1 MMNTTRREA
10 LKLGLSGIA
19 CFSIESTMP
28 HWVLRLVPAM
38 ADCLPPDRILII
50 LQQAG
55 GNDGLNMVIPR
66 TDEIY
71 YDSQTRPNIQIPNG
85 LEINLDGLNGFHPR
99 LDKLA
104 DWYQRGVVGI
114 VQNVGYENPSFS
126 HFTATDYWEFGSVPG
141 TPLPRQGWVA
151 RFFDNACAGTDN
163 VDPLLAI
170 AAGTSGGTPDA
181 LKGMTGYTPPS
192 IDSPAAYDLQ
202 VSSDVALRSAA
213 ISALNSI
220 PTLDPQIDFLQ
231 RSEQSLEASTLDI
244 AGASAVPL
252 LVEDGAYTNNSLGKG
267 LKLASQVIR
276 AGFDTRIFYV
286 SQGGYDTHA
295 NEVNPSD
302 PANGGRYAALM
313 SDFNSCVDAFLREMS
328 LSGNLDR
335 VLIMTFS
342 EFGRRVAENGSTG
355 TDHGAANCLFVIG
368 GQVRGGVYGG
378 QPDLAGA
385 SLFQGNLRY
394 RIDFRTVYA
403 RVIESWLDL
412 QAAPVFGQNAYDTVI
427 LPQLAQIDLLKT
439 TSMVRSGSIQHQV
452 SRMSRCSNCPPS
464 TAGLSKPSH
473 RSITVA

>member
-1 MMNTTRREA
+1 MKTTRREA

-19 CFSIESTMP
+19 CLSIESIIP
-28 HWVLRLVPAM
+28 QWVLHSARAM

-66 TDEIY
+66 TDRIY
-71 YDSQTRPNIQIPNG
+71 YDGQTRPNIQIPKG
-85 LEINLDGLNGFHPR
+85 LEINLDGLNGFHPK

-104 DWYQRGVVGI
+104 GWFQQGIVGI
-114 VQNVGYENPSFS
+114 VQNVGYQNPSFS
-126 HFTATDYWEFGSVPG
+126 HFTATDYWEYGTAPG
-141 TPLPRQGWVA
+141 DPLPRQGWVA
-151 RFFDNACAGTDN
+151 RLYDSACAG
-163 VDPLLAI
+163 VQDPDALLAV
-170 AAGTSGGTPDA
+170 AAGTSGATPDA
-181 LKGMTGYTPPS
+181 LKGMTGYTPPT

-202 VSSDVALRSAA
+202 VSSDIAMRSAT

-220 PTLDPQIDFLQ
+220 PTVDPQIDFLQ
-231 RSEQSLEASTLDI
+231 RSEQSLEASTQDI
-244 AGASAVPL
+244 AGAGAVPQ
-252 LVEDGAYTNNSLGKG
+252 LVEAGAYTNDSLGKG
-267 LKLASQVIR
+267 LKLASQIIR

-295 NEVNPSD
+295 NEVSPSD

-313 SDFNSCVDAFLREMS
+313 SNLNSCVDAFLREMER
-328 LSGNLDR
+328 SGNLDR

-355 TDHGAANCLFVIG
+355 TDHGAANCLLVMG

-403 RVIESWLDL
+403 RVIESWFDL
-412 QAAPVFGQNAYDTVI
+412 SAAPVFGQTAYDTVI
-427 LPQLAQIDLLKT
+427 SPQLSEINLLKT
-439 TSMVRSGSIQHQV
+439 AAAVRGELL
-452 SRMSRCSNCPPS
+452 R
-464 TAGLSKPSH
+464 T
-473 RSITVA
+473 